1 MQTTALVEDT
11 AIDGRLGSEHGLS
24 LYVQTGERRLL
35 FDMGQTG
42 LFLRLLRLW
51 RRHTAKALP
60 DHANLVGSKAR
71 KCGKQKRFLPSR
83 NLFCFPLVKIIFSLL
98 TKEGS

>member
-1 MQTTALVEDT
+1 MQTTALVENT

-51 RRHTAKALP
+51 QRHRRDVQRPAAFYAVP
-60 DHANLVGSKAR
+60 
-71 KCGKQKRFLPSR
+71 
-83 NLFCFPLVKIIFSLL
+83 FSHQGPGILRQLL
-98 TKEGS
+98 

>member
-1 MQTTALVEDT
+1 MQTTALVENT

-24 LYVQTGERRLL
+24 LYVQTGEWRLL

-51 RRHTAKALP
+51 QRQRRDVQRPAAFY
-60 DHANLVGSKAR
+60 AV
-71 KCGKQKRFLPSR
+71 
-83 NLFCFPLVKIIFSLL
+83 LFSHQGPGIFRQLL
-98 TKEGS
+98 

>member
-51 RRHTAKALP
+51 QREQGEKM
-60 DHANLVGSKAR
+60 R
-71 KCGKQKRFLPSR
+71 KTKKVSPQQKPFSFSAGK
-83 NLFCFPLVKIIFSLL
+83 NYFSLL
-98 TKEGS
+98 TKERS